1 MFIVLTVAVVM
12 VVKLKFLVPL
22 HQPLTL
28 NVLGL
33 RVVAS
38 PRHADILLFTGAVT
52 RAMRTPAMRAYQA
65 APDPKICISYG
76 ACGCGGGIF
85 H

>member
-1 MFIVLTVAVVM
+1 MFTVLTVAVVM

-33 RVVAS
+33 R
-38 PRHADILLFTGAVT
+38 LLHHL
-52 RAMRTPAMRAYQA
+52 AMR
-65 APDPKICISYG
+65 
-76 ACGCGGGIF
+76 IF
-85 H
+85 YYLLVR